1 MSEPVPKAI
10 LLDLDDTILD
20 DSGDTVRCW
29 REACLAH
36 ESELGDRGASAL
48 ILAIERVR
56 RWYWADAGRHRA
68 GRLDLGA
75 ARREV
80 VELALR
86 EVRIECAGLERFRED
101 AAVAALAAKV
111 ADWYGNERERGMSLI
126 EGAID
131 TIRWLRD
138 RGSKLALLTNGNGAA
153 QRRKVDRFSLA
164 AWFEVILIEGELGYG
179 KPDERVYRLA
189 LERLEVAPASTWMV
203 GDNLEW
209 DVAAPQ
215 RLGIRGIWIDARGM
229 GVPQGH
235 APQPDRIIRRL
246 SDLRNGV
253 QGPLTG
259 FR

>member
-1 MSEPVPKAI
+1 VSEAVPRAI

-29 REACLAH
+29 REACRAH
-36 ESELGDRGASAL
+36 ESELGDQGASAL

-56 RWYWADAGRHRA
+56 RWYWADAERHRV
-68 GRLDLGA
+68 GRLDLGT

-86 EVRIECAGLERFRED
+86 EVRLERADLAGLGDD
-101 AAVAALAAKV
+101 ALAALAANV
-111 ADWYGNERERGMSLI
+111 ADWYGRERDRGMSLFDD
-126 EGAID
+126 AID

-138 RGSKLALLTNGNGAA
+138 RGSKLALVTNGNGEG
-153 QRRKVDRFSLA
+153 QRRKVDRFGLA
-164 AWFEVILIEGELGYG
+164 AWFDVILIEGEVGYG

-189 LERLEVAPASTWMV
+189 MERLDVVPAGAWMV

-215 RLGIRGIWIDARGM
+215 RLGIRGIWIDGRGM
-229 GVPQGH
+229 GVPPGH
-235 APQPDRIIRRL
+235 AARPDRIIRRL
-246 SDLRNGV
+246 SDLRNG
-253 QGPLTG
+253 GAS
-259 FR
+259 